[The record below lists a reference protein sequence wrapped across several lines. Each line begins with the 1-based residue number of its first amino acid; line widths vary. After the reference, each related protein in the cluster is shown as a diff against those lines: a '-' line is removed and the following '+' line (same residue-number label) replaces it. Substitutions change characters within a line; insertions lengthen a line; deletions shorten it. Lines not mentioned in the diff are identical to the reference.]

1 MATRFEGQRVLVTDA
16 AEFMGPGVCAMFAEE
31 GASVIAEKRDLTRA
45 GAVEVAVEEAG
56 HIDIL
61 IANLAVPYI
70 IAAAHEAEE
79 ENLSEALN
87 RLVLPLQRLVRRV
100 LPQMMERRRGK
111 IVVVGSASALRGMP
125 MRSCYAAA
133 RGAQLAFVKTVA
145 LEAIQ
150 YNVHVNATA
159 HAYIQNPTYYPPEY
173 QQTEDFKQR
182 MQLLPIGRLAT
193 PREGASVVLYLASSE
208 ADFMVGQV
216 IPCAGGFV
224 Q

>member
-1 MATRFEGQRVLVTDA
+1 MTTRFEGQRVLVTDA

-111 IVVVGSASALRGMP
+111 IVVVGSASALRGIP

-159 HAYIQNPTYYPPEY
+159 HAYIENPTYYPLEY

-193 PREGASVVLYLASSE
+193 PREGASVVLYLASPE
-208 ADFMVGQV
+208 AAFMVGQV

>member
-111 IVVVGSASALRGMP
+111 IVVVGSASALRGIP

-159 HAYIQNPTYYPPEY
+159 HAYIENPTYYPLEY

-193 PREGASVVLYLASSE
+193 PREGASVVLYLASLE

>member
-1 MATRFEGQRVLVTDA
+1 MTTRFEGQRVLVTDA

-111 IVVVGSASALRGMP
+111 IVVVGSASALRGIP

-159 HAYIQNPTYYPPEY
+159 HAYIENPTYYPLEY

-193 PREGASVVLYLASSE
+193 PREGASVVLYLASPE